1 MKYIISEQGVVNAV
15 GSGQA
20 YTFDKNHPNYDSL
33 VRHLKSG
40 NVEHFE
46 AAYDV
51 ASAVEHFCDGNVHV
65 QNGTLNWGGVPM
77 PELFT
82 DRIMQM
88 RKEGFDFEPM
98 LNFLHNLNENPS
110 DKAIVELFDF
120 MQHKHLPITDD
131 GNFLAYKAVREDF
144 TDIYTGSLDNNVGS
158 TVSVD
163 RSSVDA
169 DRDRGCSHGLHV
181 GSIDYVTSYGGI
193 DLDNRGDDNGGGG
206 SGGNQIVICKVNP
219 RDVVSVPTCSRYQKL
234 RCCQYEVAAIFD
246 DVFDKSVEMFGNKT
260 DNVRVVKYND
270 AWKED
275 VRVRLERL
283 STVLSNQTVGV

>member
-51 ASAVEHFCDGNVHV
+51 ASAVEHFCDGYVHV
-65 QNGTLNWGGVPM
+65 QNGTLNWGDVPM

-131 GNFLAYKAVREDF
+131 GHFLAYKAVKGNF
-144 TDIYTGSLDNNVGS
+144 KDIYSGSLDNSVGS
-158 TVSVD
+158 TVAVD
-163 RSSVDA
+163 RSSVDSN
-169 DRDRGCSHGLHV
+169 RDKGCSHGLHV

-193 DLDNRGDDNGGGG
+193 DLDDMGDDD
-206 SGGNQIVICKVNP
+206 SDGGNQIVICKVNP

-246 DVFDKSVEMFGNKT
+246 DVFKSSVELIGKKQHDVQVERYNEAWT
-260 DNVRVVKYND
+260 EGVK
-270 AWKED
+270 
-275 VRVRLERL
+275 ERL
-283 STVLSNQTVGV
+283 GRLVAVLNKNRQAAAV

>member
-15 GSGQA
+15 AGGEA

-40 NVEHFE
+40 NLEHFE

-51 ASAVEHFCDGNVHV
+51 ASAVEHFCDGYIHV
-65 QNGTLNWGGVPM
+65 QNGTLSWDGVPM

-131 GNFLAYKAVREDF
+131 GHFLAYKAVSNNF
-144 TDIYTGSLDNNVGS
+144 KDIYTGGIDNSVGE
-158 TVSVD
+158 TVSID
-163 RSSVDA
+163 RSSVDSN
-169 DRDRGCSHGLHV
+169 RDRGCSHGLHV

-193 DLDNRGDDNGGGG
+193 DLDDMGDDDSG
-206 SGGNQIVICKVNP
+206 GGNQIVICKVNP

-246 DVFDKSVEMFGNKT
+246 DVFKSSVELMSKKIDGLKVARY
-260 DNVRVVKYND
+260 DEAWRENVRL
-270 AWKED
+270 
-275 VRVRLERL
+275 RLDDL
-283 STVLSNQTVGV
+283 VSVLKNRTDMAEV